1 MGNVGLL
8 VLALAIVTV
17 IVFLLNAYHA
27 KQAEKRF
34 MNSLYEDCGRLAQK
48 EYAPERFARIG
59 SYFLRHSS
67 PLQLE
72 IGRAHV

>member
-17 IVFLLNAYHA
+17 VVFLLNAYHA

-34 MNSLYEDCGRLAQK
+34 MNSLYEDCGRLLRRNMRRSAL
-48 EYAPERFARIG
+48 PESEAIF
-59 SYFLRHSS
+59 
-67 PLQLE
+67 
-72 IGRAHV
+72 